1 MSNRKAEAR
10 ARAKAMREEA
20 ARKERRN
27 ERILRVGIVA
37 GVVVL
42 IAAVALI
49 VQFSGDDDGSDT
61 TATGTGQV
69 PAGAVESGDGVLV
82 GDPDAPVDVE
92 VWFDF
97 QCPYCGQFEEES
109 GPVLE
114 EYIDNGTTQVLYHP
128 AAFLGEESERATN
141 AYGCAVDEG
150 KPAEYMRELF
160 ANQPQE
166 KTGGYTNDD
175 LIESGA
181 AIGLTSPE
189 FTSCVEDGT
198 YADWGSGIVLD
209 SMRAAGVESTPTVL
223 VNGEQLESPSS
234 MSGDEFRAVIEAAK

>member
-10 ARAKAMREEA
+10 QKAKAMREEM
-20 ARKERRN
+20 ARKERRR
-27 ERILRVGIVA
+27 ERILRLGIVA

-49 VQFSGDDDGSDT
+49 VQATRDDESDSASGD
-61 TATGTGQV
+61 V

-82 GDPDAPVDVE
+82 GESSAPVDVE

-97 QCPYCGQFEEES
+97 QCPFCGEFERTS

-114 EYIDNGTTQVLYHP
+114 EFIADGTVQVLYHP
-128 AAFLGEESERATN
+128 AAFIGEESERASN
-141 AYGCAVDEG
+141 AFGCAVDADR
-150 KPAEYMRELF
+150 PAEYMRELF

-166 KTGGYTNDD
+166 NTGGYTEEE
-175 LIESGA
+175 LLARGEA
-181 AIGLTSPE
+181 VGLTGAE

-198 YADWGSGIVLD
+198 YADWGSGTVLD
-209 SMRAAGVESTPTVL
+209 AMRAAGVSSTPTVI
-223 VNGEQLESPSS
+223 VNGEQLDSPANLSAE
-234 MSGDEFRAVIEAAK
+234 EFRAVVEAAV